1 MKLNKNQFF
10 TPKAPKPP
18 SGVSGNE
25 LDEMAPAPAT
35 EAPAAKSE
43 QVDHK
48 PNPDLEAANRKS
60 FF

>member
-1 MKLNKNQFF
+1 MKLNKNQFS
-10 TPKAPKPP
+10 TPKPQ
-18 SGVSGNE
+18 GNE

>member
-25 LDEMAPAPAT
+25 LDEMTGPISKEGRDHEGADPELAK
-35 EAPAAKSE
+35 EAR
-43 QVDHK
+43 QT
-48 PNPDLEAANRKS
+48 